1 MRLGVFGG
9 AFDPIHNGHLLL
21 AEQCR
26 EQCQLD
32 EVWFVPTRTPPHKD
46 AASLTDSRHRVEML
60 KLAIAGQPEFKVSHI
75 ELDHDDVSWTAETL
89 RRLRDQLPDD
99 ELFLLIGGDSLRD
112 FPTWRE
118 PHAITEM
125 ATVVAVNRGD
135 VSTASDHSELDNE
148 LQARVQIVN
157 MRGVDI
163 SATDIRNRV
172 TDGKSIRFL
181 VPRAVDEFIR
191 HNGLY
196 SQKDDADG

>member
-32 EVWFVPTRTPPHKD
+32 EVRFVPTRTPPHKD
-46 AASLTDSRHRVEML
+46 AKSLTESRHRVEML
-60 KLAIAGQPEFKVSHI
+60 NLATAGLPEFTVSRI

-89 RRLRDQLPDD
+89 RRLRGQRPDD
-99 ELFLLIGGDSLRD
+99 ELFLLIGADSLRD

-118 PHAITEM
+118 PHEIADM
-125 ATVVAVNRGD
+125 ATVVAVNRGESCPD
-135 VSTASDHSELDNE
+135 AFNWLDDR
-148 LQARVQIVN
+148 LRQRVQAAN
-157 MRGVDI
+157 MPGVDI
-163 SATDIRNRV
+163 SATDIRSRV
-172 TDGKSIRFL
+172 SSGRSIRFL
-181 VPRAVDEFIR
+181 VPRAVEEYIR

-196 SQKDDADG
+196 LQKDDRNG